1 MRFLRDWVTH
11 NWFLKIFS
19 LLLATMLWLTVAS
32 QTSAEIGL
40 EVPLEYRNIPLQMEI
55 TGDTTNT
62 VQVRLRGSVTV
73 IKGVSP
79 KDVTAA
85 IDLATMKPGEKILP
99 LTPQNVQAPFDTEV
113 IRVSPSSV
121 RFDLEPTVS
130 KLVPVVPTI
139 LGAPAPGYEIGNVL
153 LNPAQVRVEGP
164 ESRINV
170 IDSVPTLAIHV
181 DGRKARFEQSVEL
194 EVPDPDVRVQ
204 QTAPVAVRVEIQAKQ
219 ER

>member
-1 MRFLRDWVTH
+1 MRLLREWIIK

-19 LLLATMLWLTVAS
+19 LLLATMLWLTIAS

-40 EVPLEYRNIPLQMEI
+40 EVPLEYRNIPPQMEI
-55 TGDTTNT
+55 TGDTTNS
-62 VQVRLRGSVTV
+62 VQVRVRGSVTV

-85 IDLATMKPGEKILP
+85 INLATMKPGEKILP

-130 KLVPVVPTI
+130 KLIAVVPTI

-164 ESRINV
+164 ESRVHV
-170 IDSVPTLAIHV
+170 IDSVPTLAIHI
-181 DGRKARFEQSVEL
+181 DGRKARLEQSVQL

-204 QTAPVAVRVEIQAKQ
+204 QTAPIAVRVEIRPKQ
-219 ER
+219 EH